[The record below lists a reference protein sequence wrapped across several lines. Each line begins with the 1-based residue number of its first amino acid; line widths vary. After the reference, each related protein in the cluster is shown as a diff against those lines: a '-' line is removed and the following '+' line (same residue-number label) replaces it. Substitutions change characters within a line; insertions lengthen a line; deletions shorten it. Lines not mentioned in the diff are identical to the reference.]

1 MLPVAFTEDQLNTL
15 VSAVTSRVL
24 ATPLAQQPH
33 LSGPELMQLHHHPQV
48 NQLVLFQLF
57 TEWQGYMQRVRHPHF
72 DFDHPA
78 VVTILEELRVQL
90 SHHIRLPQQEL
101 RPMLTKAVYNNI
113 RLLLTPWDSLAR
125 FFFADKD
132 LLRTEDFYQYA
143 GFFTD
148 FDFVVQSLEAAY
160 RQKGTQEVSK
170 AAFLEHLQKT
180 ARAYTDQTGVSLED
194 YRSERFETL
203 TGQSL
208 ESWQQATPPP
218 PRQGINTLPGATPP
232 PMAERPV
239 ATMAPTVPP
248 TIAPTV
254 APLPEAPTT
263 AAPARLADKFQPAK
277 ANPTTP
283 TVPKTP
289 AAIPLATG
297 GVLTLESIPLHKQF
311 QYIQKV
317 FGGDAQRMKD
327 TLAALN
333 QLESPDAMADYLR
346 TRIFNMPDNTH
357 DAKIN
362 QEFLEFAQQRFKA

>member
-33 LSGPELMQLHHHPQV
+33 LSGPDLMQLHPHAQV

-78 VVTILEELRVQL
+78 IETILEELRLQL

-132 LLRTEDFYQYA
+132 LLRTEDFYQYS

-160 RQKGTQEVSK
+160 RQKGTREVSK
-170 AAFLEHLQKT
+170 AVFLEHLQKT
-180 ARAYTDQTGVSLED
+180 ANAYADQTGLALEP
-194 YRSERFETL
+194 YRAERFEAL

-208 ESWQQATPPP
+208 ESWQQVSPPP
-218 PRQGINTLPGATPP
+218 PRQGINTLPGAAVPP
-232 PMAERPV
+232 PNAERP
-239 ATMAPTVPP
+239 MATVPP

-254 APLPEAPTT
+254 APLAEAPTPG
-263 AAPARLADKFQPAK
+263 APARLADKFQPAK
-277 ANPTTP
+277 ANPTIP

-289 AAIPLATG
+289 AATPLVTG

-333 QLESPDAMADYLR
+333 QLESPEAMADYLR

-362 QEFLEFAQQRFKA
+362 QEFLEFAQQRFDA